1 MTGSLLQLAS
11 HGASDIY
18 FTGNPQ
24 MTHFK
29 SVYKRHTN
37 FAMEC
42 IEQNLN
48 GALSLG
54 NLVSTILDKPGDL
67 IKDMYLEVTFTGTAN
82 KPWPLHAMIDYVE
95 LFIGGQSIDKKYGDW
110 LYIWNE
116 LTLPMAKKALYYNM
130 TGHNTKGVV
139 SGSITSQTG
148 YLPLNLW
155 FSRNP
160 GLALPIMALSNHDV
174 QLDIKLNGA
183 YATSSAATHRNSVAS
198 ISTVKLW
205 IDYIFLDRDEK
216 RLFAQTAHEYM
227 IEQVL
232 FTGDETVTVNSSND
246 ITLNHNAR
254 YVKELVWV
262 ATDQTNSTNN
272 HAFNYLYNNQS
283 NPRTF
288 ATYNN
293 SNVSLYGG
301 DYIGYEQYKPS
312 LVNDTEII
320 TNAMILFDGKERIQ
334 EQKSDY
340 FAKKQV
346 LDFHSGTPVPGI
358 YVYSFCIEPENY
370 KPTGGAKFN
379 FINDI
384 VLRLTIANISPAPKI
399 KIFVVAHNVLRIMSG
414 QGGLAYTR

>member
-1 MTGSLLQLAS
+1 
-11 HGASDIY
+11 
-18 FTGNPQ
+18 
-24 MTHFK
+24 
-29 SVYKRHTN
+29 
-37 FAMEC
+37 MEC

-48 GALSLG
+48 GTLSLG
-54 NLVSTILDKPGDL
+54 QKVSTIIDKPGDL

-82 KPWPLHAMIDYVE
+82 KPWPLQGMIDYVE
-95 LFIGGQSIDKKYGDW
+95 LYIGGQSIDKKYGDW
-110 LYIWNE
+110 LHIWNE
-116 LTLPMAKKALYYNM
+116 LTLPMSKKALYYNM

-139 SGSITSQTG
+139 SGSITSQTA
-148 YLPLNLW
+148 YLPLQLW
-155 FSRNP
+155 FCKSP
-160 GLALPIMALSNHDV
+160 GLALPIMALGNHEV

-183 YATSSAATHRNSVAS
+183 YATSSAATHRYSIAS

-205 IDYIFLDRDEK
+205 IDYIFLDVDEK
-216 RLFAQTAHEYM
+216 RLFAQTSHEYL
-227 IEQVL
+227 IEQVQ
-232 FTGDETVTVNSSND
+232 FTGDESVTVNSSND
-246 ITLNHNAR
+246 ITLNHYG

-293 SNVSLYGG
+293 SNVSLYTG

-320 TNAMILFDGKERIQ
+320 TNALILFDGKERVI

-346 LDFHSGTPVPGI
+346 MDFHGGTPAPGI
-358 YVYSFCIEPENY
+358 YVYSFCLQPENY
-370 KPTGGAKFN
+370 KPTGGVQFN
-379 FINDI
+379 TINNI

-399 KIFVVAHNVLRIMSG
+399 KIFVVSHNILRIMSG
-414 QGGLAYTR
+414 MGGLAYTR